1 MAERIGRV
9 ARDHHALAARIGGDE
24 FVVLAE
30 SSPGVR
36 GMIALATAILVEVSQ
51 PVPLR
56 IGRVRVSACAGI
68 VDCAVGSPAAATMV
82 TDADAALYQAKSRGP
97 GRWAVFDYAARRKT
111 G

>member
-1 MAERIGRV
+1 
-9 ARDHHALAARIGGDE
+9 
-24 FVVLAE
+24 VLAE

-36 GMIALATAILVEVSQ
+36 GMIALAIAILIEVSR

-68 VDCAVGSPAAATMV
+68 VECAAGSPAAMTMV

-97 GRWAVFDYAARRKT
+97 GRWAVSDSARRQAR
-111 G
+111 